1 MIKQIYDVFVT
12 AKMTICAENK
22 EEALFK
28 AKHFCKEFGLNNC
41 DFEVI

>member
-12 AKMTICAENK
+12 AKLEICAESK
-22 EEALFK
+22 TEALFK
-28 AKHFCKEFGLNNC
+28 AKHYCKELDLANC